1 MRIVMSCALGA
12 VLAFYISWGQTPQA
26 APGSAPQKKQGG
38 RGGPRGP
45 GPMDSLLVK
54 DWKPDSS
61 LVVPVTNVPKAKFRA
76 IDVHSHTYLRTPEE
90 IANWV
95 RTMDAVGI
103 ETTVVLSGA
112 TGQQFDSLVELFLKP
127 YPGRFQLYCG
137 IDTTDIDAP
146 DYPQRATAE
155 LVRCYRKGAR
165 GVGEISDKGSGLS
178 RSQLLP
184 RDKRLHPDD
193 RRLDLFWDK
202 CAELKLPVNLHM
214 ADHPSAWRPPDAHQE
229 RTPNYQQY
237 NQYGHDVPS
246 YEEVLALRD
255 RALDRHP
262 KTRFILCHLGN
273 QGNDLASA
281 AKLLDKFPGVY
292 MDISAR
298 AYEVGRQPRFAT
310 KFLTK
315 YKDRVLWGTDLN
327 PSQEMYHAWWRLFET
342 TDEYMPS
349 DTGWRLFGL
358 DLPDSVLEPL
368 YRGNAKRLLNWEK
381 M

>member
-1 MRIVMSCALGA
+1 
-12 VLAFYISWGQTPQA
+12 
-26 APGSAPQKKQGG
+26 
-38 RGGPRGP
+38 
-45 GPMDSLLVK
+45 MDSLLVK

-155 LVRCYRKGAR
+155 LVRCYKKGAR

-178 RSQLLP
+178 RGRQLP
-184 RDKRLHPDD
+184 PDKRLHPGDP
-193 RRLDLFWDK
+193 RLDLFWDK
-202 CAELKLPVNLHM
+202 CAELKMPVNLHM

-255 RALDRHP
+255 RALERHP

-281 AKLLDKFPGVY
+281 AKLLDKFPSVY

-298 AYEVGRQPRFAT
+298 AYEVGRQPRFAA

-327 PSQEMYHAWWRLFET
+327 PSPEMYHAWWRLFET
-342 TDEYMPS
+342 TDEYMPG
-349 DTGWRLFGL
+349 DAGWRLFGL
-358 DLPDSVLEPL
+358 DLPVSVLEPL